1 MISVSVRY
9 HNMLKRRAGRRDETL
24 TLQDGA
30 LLGDALQEMAE
41 HHGPQLREMLFAADG
56 EVAPHLVVFCNSKL
70 VSRDRAEFAL
80 ADGDE
85 LMLFPA
91 TSGG

>member
-9 HNMLKRRAGRRDETL
+9 HNMLKRRAGIRGETL
-24 TLQDGA
+24 SLPDGSQI
-30 LLGDALQEMAE
+30 GDALWEMAE
-41 HHGPQLREMLFAADG
+41 RHGPKLREMLFTHDG

-70 VSRDRAEFAL
+70 VPRNRAEFAL

>member
-9 HNMLKRRAGRRDETL
+9 HNMLKRRAGTRGETL
-24 TLQDGA
+24 ELPDGSQIH
-30 LLGDALQEMAE
+30 DALQEMSAR
-41 HHGPQLREMLFAADG
+41 HGPQLHEMLFTPDG

-70 VSRDRAEFAL
+70 VPRDRAEFAL